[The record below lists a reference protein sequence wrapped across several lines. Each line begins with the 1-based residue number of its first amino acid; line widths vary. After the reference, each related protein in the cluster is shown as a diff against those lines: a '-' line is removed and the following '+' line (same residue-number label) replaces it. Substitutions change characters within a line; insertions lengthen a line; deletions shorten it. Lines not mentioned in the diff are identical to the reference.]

1 MSDFADFVLGCWPA
15 VVEVIAV
22 LAIALALIQAA
33 RLTLHLAAAGRERR
47 RRQAAVLRLRRSAAM
62 QRTRPMDLG
71 GLVIDPEMYWCAP
84 RGDQAA
90 DAPTEVIDPDP
101 ALGCPCC
108 TARDYITGDC
118 NCAVPCSWKGC
129 QAIDPALGCT
139 WCRPGT
145 LHAWPCQCA
154 ADCGDPACVAGVR
167 HG

>member
-22 LAIALALIQAA
+22 LAVALALIQAA

-101 ALGCPCC
+101 ALGC
-108 TARDYITGDC
+108 
-118 NCAVPCSWKGC
+118 
-129 QAIDPALGCT
+129 T

-145 LHAWPCQCA
+145 LHAWPCQCSRA
-154 ADCGDPACVAGVR
+154 CGDPACAPAVR